1 VQKVYKSQGVE
12 IHDKHI
18 ELIVRQM
25 LKKVRVESAGDT
37 ALLPGQLV
45 DRVVLERE
53 NVRVKKE
60 KKELA
65 TFQPIILGITKASLA
80 TESFLPA
87 ASVQAPKKVVAEQ
100 RRSDGDGFDVVARAP
115 RVTLSPSAEPL
126 ELVDEPQESAP
137 ASMDFVASL
146 DDLKDL
152 NDAPLEPQPEFI
164 PEGGMSTQSL
174 MREFEMLDAE
184 LQTEAIK
191 VAAAPPAVPEPETVP
206 VAAMPTEALIS
217 EVDSL
222 SAPVPPEVIEAPA
235 AVEVIAPAP
244 VKVIEA
250 PASEPVER
258 ETPAWLIPPTTA
270 VAPPSPPPP
279 TDFNA
284 SLDDLEVPPSSE
296 PPLVTDGEE

>member
-1 VQKVYKSQGVE
+1 MIERGNPAKVW
-12 IHDKHI
+12 
-18 ELIVRQM
+18 
-25 LKKVRVESAGDT
+25 A
-37 ALLPGQLV
+37 
-45 DRVVLERE
+45 VV
-53 NVRVKKE
+53 
-60 KKELA
+60 
-65 TFQPIILGITKASLA
+65 
-80 TESFLPA
+80 SFLGTDCPVGFLRKLRDAVGWVLGADLSEPA
-87 ASVQAPKKVVAEQ
+87 AAPPREPAPKKVVAEQ

-126 ELVDEPQESAP
+126 ELVDEPQESAA

-191 VAAAPPAVPEPETVP
+191 IAAAPPAVPEPESVP

-217 EVDSL
+217 EVDAL
-222 SAPVPPEVIEAPA
+222 SAPIPPEVSEVPA
-235 AVEVIAPAP
+235 AVEVVAPVAVEVVAPAP
-244 VKVIEA
+244 VEAEA
-250 PASEPVER
+250 PASQPAER

-296 PPLVTDGEE
+296 PPSVKDGEE